1 MFLDRL
7 LKSRVYFAIYTR
19 ERNTCESLYIYI
31 SISNDNIKYN
41 REKIHNFHNTMQRV
55 YQELEREGV
64 INTKRGMGS
73 FATEDESRVRNIRDS
88 MARELIENFIKEMN
102 GLGFAYKEIAS
113 MIEIYC
119 REEMG
124 TNE

>member
-1 MFLDRL
+1 MAI
-7 LKSRVYFAIYTR
+7 VYTV
-19 ERNTCESLYIYI
+19 NP
-31 SISNDNIKYN
+31 
-41 REKIHNFHNTMQRV
+41 NTMQRV

-73 FATEDESRVRNIRDS
+73 FVTEDEGRVRNIRDS

>member
-1 MFLDRL
+1 MNSLDEHYPIYLQIMNDIKKKIAKGEISPGERL
-7 LKSRVYFAIYTR
+7 ASVRDMAIVYTV
-19 ERNTCESLYIYI
+19 NP
-31 SISNDNIKYN
+31 
-41 REKIHNFHNTMQRV
+41 NTMQRV

-73 FATEDESRVRNIRDS
+73 FVTEDEGRVRNIRDS